1 MTLSELKYIVA
12 VAKYRHFRKAS
23 ESCYVSQP
31 TLSIAIKKLEDE
43 LGINLF
49 ERHRNDILLTPI
61 GEKIVTLADSIL
73 QQAEHIKQLAKE
85 EQGDH
90 SGELRIGAI
99 YTIGPYLLPKLIP
112 VFHRQF
118 PHIPLIVEENYTKQL
133 MQKLHQ
139 GELDF
144 VILSLPYEDPA
155 IETLV
160 LYEEPFVLA
169 LPPEHPLSKN
179 KEIKIIDL
187 KNQTFL
193 LLGAGHCF
201 RDQVVDTFPNLAGL
215 QFERDQMQ
223 RTLEGSSLETIRFMV
238 ASGAGITILPCSS
251 INGHEELLAIRK
263 IESPTPSRQVA
274 LAWRKS
280 FPRQQVLN
288 HFIEAI
294 QSIKIPCTMTI
305 TNPLTDVKT

>member
-1 MTLSELKYIVA
+1 MTLNELKYIVA

-43 LGINLF
+43 LGITLF
-49 ERHRNDILLTPI
+49 ERHRNDILLTSV
-61 GEKIVTLADSIL
+61 GEKIVTLAESIL
-73 QQAEHIKQLAKE
+73 QQAEQIKQMAKE

-90 SGELRIGAI
+90 SGELRLGAI
-99 YTIGPYLLPKLIP
+99 YTIAPYLLPKLIP
-112 VFHRQF
+112 AFHRLL
-118 PHIPLIVEENYTKQL
+118 PDIPLIVEENYTKQL
-133 MQKLHQ
+133 MDKLHQ
-139 GELDF
+139 GELDL
-144 VILSLPYEDPA
+144 VILSLPYEDPT
-155 IETLV
+155 IETKI

-169 LPPEHPLSKN
+169 LPAEHPLTKKKSVT
-179 KEIKIIDL
+179 ISDL
-187 KNQTFL
+187 KQQTFL

-201 RDQVVDTFPNLAGL
+201 RDQVVDAFPNFAGL

-251 INGHEELLAIRK
+251 INGHEELLSIRK

-280 FPRQQVLN
+280 FPRQQVLSL
-288 HFIEAI
+288 FIEAI
-294 QSIKIPCTMTI
+294 QSIRIPCTI
-305 TNPLTDVKT
+305 TVPNPLSDADA